1 MFTPSE
7 RILSLKPSGIRS
19 FFALSAGVEG
29 VISLGIGQPNIPT
42 PAKLIEFA
50 AQELKN
56 QNNYY
61 SLNPGTPL
69 LRAKIAE
76 EYNRRFNF
84 DFTSSNVLIGSGAC
98 EILFDIFHTFLN
110 PGDEALLPDPT
121 FLVYERQIN
130 LAGGKAV
137 FMPSNSDFTI
147 DIEQTKELITS
158 KTKTILLN
166 FPSNPTGA
174 MMTRSELKAIADLA
188 IDHNLIVISDEVYEY
203 TCYDGR
209 EHVCV
214 STLGI
219 EDRTLIVNSFSK
231 SFCVPG
237 WRIGYAVGPE
247 ELINPVNTFHS
258 FVTAN
263 ATTPLQDAL
272 ASFMGSPEAISFTDS
287 LQSTLQER
295 KDVIVA
301 GLNSL
306 ENVHCPP
313 VQGSFYAFA
322 DFSSFFGKP
331 MSTSEIA
338 TKIFEETKVVLIP
351 GDEFGSAGEG
361 YLRASFGSASVDE
374 LKDVISRLK
383 SLQE

>member
-42 PAKLIEFA
+42 PAELIEYA
-50 AQELKN
+50 SQELKN

-61 SLNPGTPL
+61 SLNPGTPR
-69 LRAKIAE
+69 LRSKIAE
-76 EYNRRFNF
+76 EYNRRFNLCY
-84 DFTSSNVLIGSGAC
+84 SASNILVGSGGC

-110 PGDEALLPDPT
+110 PGDEALIPNPT

-137 FMPSNSDFTI
+137 LMPSNPDFTI

-158 KTKTILLN
+158 NTKTILLN

-188 IDHNLIVISDEVYEY
+188 VDHNLIVISDEVYEY

-214 STLGI
+214 PTLGI
-219 EDRTLIVNSFSK
+219 EDRTIIVNSFSK

-247 ELINPVNTFHS
+247 ELINPLTAFHS

-272 ASFMGSPEAISFTDS
+272 ASYMGSPEAISFTDS

-295 KDVIVA
+295 KDVIVS

-306 ENVHCPP
+306 EEVHCPP

-322 DFSSFFGKP
+322 DFSSFFGKS

-338 TKIFEETKVVLIP
+338 NKIFEETKVVLIP

-361 YLRASFGSASVDE
+361 YLRASFGSASVNE
-374 LKDVISRLK
+374 LREVITRLK
-383 SLQE
+383 TL